1 MRLLLSGY
9 YGFGNTG
16 DEAIL
21 EAVVAGIRRSIPEAE
36 LCVLSA
42 DPTAT
47 AQRHGLEAAN
57 RWDVAA
63 QLRQIRMADALIQ
76 GGGGL
81 YQDSTSRL
89 SVLYYL
95 NQLWMARLL
104 RTPYVIL
111 AQGVGPLRSTV
122 LRSALVSSFAKARL
136 LTLRDHAS
144 AGDLE
149 QWGLRTPPPVVTAD
163 PVLQLRP
170 CADART
176 AELLEQ
182 VGLGAE
188 PYTVVALRHWPGV
201 EAALGA
207 VAQYLSTTG
216 RSALL
221 LPFQYDQDI
230 DIARQLQSEVGE
242 DIGRVPPAALEPT
255 EIMGVIARAD
265 EVLAMRLHALIMAC
279 AVGTTA
285 AGLAYDPKVNAFCR
299 RSGQAVMDLQLVE
312 RGEVDDLIAA
322 ARDARQRVEQRRQ
335 ALIAE
340 AGRTFEL
347 LAEVCGRLR

>member
-21 EAVVAGIRRSIPEAE
+21 EAVVAGIRRSVPDAE

-42 DPTAT
+42 DPAAT
-47 AQRHGLEAAN
+47 AARHDVEVAN
-57 RWDVAA
+57 RWDVGA
-63 QLRQIRMADALIQ
+63 QARQIRMADVLIQ

-111 AQGVGPLRSTV
+111 AQGVGPLASTV
-122 LRSALVSSFAKARL
+122 LRSALVASFAKARL

-144 AGDLE
+144 ASDLE
-149 QWGLRTPPPVVTAD
+149 QWGLRTPSPFVTAD
-163 PVLQLRP
+163 PVLGLQP
-170 CADART
+170 CDDTRT
-176 AELLEQ
+176 TELLAQ
-182 VGLGAE
+182 VGIGSE
-188 PYTVVALRHWPGV
+188 PYVVVALRHWPGV
-201 EAALGA
+201 EAALDA
-207 VAQYLSTTG
+207 VGRYLRTTG

-242 DIGRVPPAALEPT
+242 SIGRVPGAALAPT

-285 AGLAYDPKVNAFCR
+285 AGLAYDPKVNAFCK

-312 RGEVDDLIAA
+312 RGEVDDLVAA
-322 ARDARQRVEQRRQ
+322 ARDARQRVELRRQ
-335 ALIAE
+335 ELIAE

-347 LAEVCGRLR
+347 LAEACEPLR